1 LRHIHLRDLR
11 HARHHALPRMS
22 GKARRRCHRRK
33 DQRVTG
39 SADAI
44 LAGFCVGHSTDVRGA
59 TGVTVIRRDD
69 GPMRCGVAVFGRATG
84 SRELLA
90 ASADHLVDGRIDAIM
105 LTGGSAYGLD
115 AAAGVM
121 RWMEEQ
127 RRGFSV
133 GAGVVP
139 IVPAAVVFDLTPLGA
154 FDARPTAQMAYDACA
169 SARSSGIAEGSV
181 GAGTGTTVG
190 KLLGFSACMKG
201 GIGIATETV
210 AARDV
215 TVVAVAV
222 VNALGDVR
230 DSAGAIIAGARRADG
245 GFADTEQVLRS
256 GGASTAGVQP
266 LQMTNTT
273 LAVVAVSR
281 PLGSTAL
288 TQLARS
294 AGAALFRRI
303 TPCGTSSDG
312 DVVFAISP
320 VDGDPLDEVPL
331 VTEALATSA
340 LEQAIERAVRFARG
354 RDGIPGLADAHV
366 N

>member
-1 LRHIHLRDLR
+1 M
-11 HARHHALPRMS
+11 PRMP
-22 GKARRRCHRRK
+22 GEARRRCHRCK

-39 SADAI
+39 SADAS
-44 LAGFCVGHSTDVRGA
+44 LAGICIGHSTDVRGA
-59 TGVTVIRRDD
+59 TGVTVIRRHD

-127 RRGFSV
+127 GRGFSV

-139 IVPAAVVFDLTPLGA
+139 IVPAAVVFDLTPLGT
-154 FDARPTAQMAYDACA
+154 FDARPTPQMAYDACA
-169 SARSSGIAEGSV
+169 SAESSGIAEGAV

-190 KLLGFSACMKG
+190 KLLGFATCMKG
-201 GIGIATETV
+201 GVGIATET
-210 AARDV
+210 AAASAV

-230 DSAGAIIAGARRADG
+230 DGAGGIIAGARRADG
-245 GFADTEQVLRS
+245 SFADTEHVLRA
-256 GGASTAGVQP
+256 GRTDTAGDQP

-281 PLGSTAL
+281 PLSASAL
-288 TQLARS
+288 TQLARA

-312 DVVFAISP
+312 DVVFAVSP
-320 VDGDPLDEVPL
+320 VDGDPLAQESL
-331 VTEALATSA
+331 VNEALATSA
-340 LEQAIERAVRFARG
+340 LEHAIERAVRFARG
-354 RDGIPGLADAHV
+354 RDGIPGLADAHG